1 MKKKLLLKKQ
11 WRFCSKTS
19 AQKKTAFKQF
29 SHEIILEVIN
39 MKRLKMTPSEAIVET
54 LLAENVD
61 HVCGI
66 VGSAFMD
73 MLDLFPTAGI
83 KFIPVRHEQSAAHME
98 DAYSR
103 VSGRCG
109 VVVGQNGPGITNM
122 VTSVAAANMGHT
134 PLVIISPSAGT
145 PTIGWDGFQE
155 CDQVSVF
162 RAITKAV
169 VRVPHPKR
177 AADCLRTAFR
187 IAYADRGAVLYDIP
201 RDYFYGE
208 LEDKILKPSQY
219 RVDARGCGSIEQLDR
234 AAELLSK
241 AKNPVIVSGRGVVD
255 ADALNIVKAI
265 AEHLTAPVAVTY
277 LHNDAFYGDHPL
289 FVGPIG
295 YMGSKAAMKILA
307 KADVMLAIGTRLS
320 VFGTL
325 PQYDINYFPENAKI
339 IQVDINPKHIAR
351 THPIE
356 VGIIGDA
363 KEASAEIMRRLKA
376 MDKGRKPDA
385 KRLEVVAKEK
395 EIWEKEIVDLAM
407 VDGNPINPR
416 RVLLEISRALPANA
430 IVTTDIGNVAST
442 ANSYL
447 KFTQPRRHIAA
458 LTFGNTGFAYPAAL
472 GAQLADPKAPVVA
485 IIGDG
490 AWGMSLHEVSTA
502 VEHNIPV
509 VACVFRNMWWGAE
522 AKNQVDFYNNRF
534 IGVDIPTPESFVP
547 AAKALGANSLQ
558 VSRPQDIREAF
569 ESCINSHKPTVLEFL
584 VDGKQLAPPFRKDA
598 LALPTRLLRKYSHLD
613 HRNW

>member
-1 MKKKLLLKKQ
+1 
-11 WRFCSKTS
+11 
-19 AQKKTAFKQF
+19 
-29 SHEIILEVIN
+29 
-39 MKRLKMTPSEAIVET
+39 
-54 LLAENVD
+54 
-61 HVCGI
+61 
-66 VGSAFMD
+66 
-73 MLDLFPTAGI
+73 
-83 KFIPVRHEQSAAHME
+83 
-98 DAYSR
+98 
-103 VSGRCG
+103 
-109 VVVGQNGPGITNM
+109 
-122 VTSVAAANMGHT
+122 
-134 PLVIISPSAGT
+134 
-145 PTIGWDGFQE
+145 
-155 CDQVSVF
+155 
-162 RAITKAV
+162 
-169 VRVPHPKR
+169 
-177 AADCLRTAFR
+177 
-187 IAYADRGAVLYDIP
+187 
-201 RDYFYGE
+201 
-208 LEDKILKPSQY
+208 
-219 RVDARGCGSIEQLDR
+219 
-234 AAELLSK
+234 
-241 AKNPVIVSGRGVVD
+241 
-255 ADALNIVKAI
+255 
-265 AEHLTAPVAVTY
+265 
-277 LHNDAFYGDHPL
+277 
-289 FVGPIG
+289 
-295 YMGSKAAMKILA
+295 
-307 KADVMLAIGTRLS
+307 
-320 VFGTL
+320 
-325 PQYDINYFPENAKI
+325 
-339 IQVDINPKHIAR
+339 
-351 THPIE
+351 
-356 VGIIGDA
+356 
-363 KEASAEIMRRLKA
+363 MRRLKA

-558 VSRPQDIREAF
+558 VNRPQDIREAF
-569 ESCINSHKPTVLEFL
+569 ESCINNRKPTVLEFL

-598 LALPTRLLRKYSHLD
+598 LALPTRLLPKYAHLD

>member
-1 MKKKLLLKKQ
+1 MKK
-11 WRFCSKTS
+11 
-19 AQKKTAFKQF
+19 
-29 SHEIILEVIN
+29 V
-39 MKRLKMTPSEAIVET
+39 KMTPSEAIVET
-54 LLAENVD
+54 LLAEGVD

-73 MLDLFPTAGI
+73 MLDLFPAAGI
-83 KFIPVRHEQSAAHME
+83 KFYPVRHEQSAAHME

-103 VSGRCG
+103 ITGRAG
-109 VVVGQNGPGITNM
+109 VVTGQNGPGITNM

-134 PLVIISPSAGT
+134 PLVVISPSAGT

-155 CDQVSVF
+155 CDQLSVF
-162 RAITKAV
+162 KAITKAT

-187 IAYADRGAVLYDIP
+187 IAYAERGPVLYDIP

-208 LEDKILKPSQY
+208 LEETILKPSQY
-219 RVDARGCGSIEQLDR
+219 RVDARGCGSIESLEK
-234 AAELLSK
+234 AALLLSK

-255 ADALNIVKAI
+255 ANGLDVIKAI

-277 LHNDAFYGDHPL
+277 LHNDAFYGNHPL
-289 FVGPIG
+289 FLGSIG
-295 YMGSKAAMKILA
+295 YMGSKAAMKTLS
-307 KADVMLAIGTRLS
+307 KADVVLAVGTRLS

-325 PQYDINYFPENAKI
+325 PQYDINYFPDAAKI
-339 IQVDINPKHIAR
+339 IQIDINPRHIAR

-363 KEASAEIMRRLKA
+363 KEASSEILKRLKA
-376 MDKGRKPDA
+376 LTKGRKPDA
-385 KRLEVVAKEK
+385 KRLAAIAKEK
-395 EIWEKEIVDLAM
+395 DIWEKEIVKLAM
-407 VDGNPINPR
+407 VKGNPINPR
-416 RVLLEISRALPANA
+416 RVLLEISKALPKDC
-430 IVTTDIGNVAST
+430 IVTTDIGNVSST

-447 KFTQPRRHIAA
+447 KFNGGRQHIAA

-472 GAQLADPKAPVVA
+472 GAQIAKPKSPVIA

-502 VEHNIPV
+502 VEHNLPV

-522 AKNQVDFYNNRF
+522 AKNQIDFYNNRF
-534 IGVDIPTPESFVP
+534 IGVDIPNPESFVP
-547 AAKALGANSLQ
+547 VAQAMGAQ
-558 VSRPQDIREAF
+558 GVRVERVEDIKDAF
-569 ESCINSHKPTVLEFL
+569 LSCIKSRKPTVLEFC
-584 VDGKQLAPPFRKDA
+584 VDGKLLAPPFRKDA
-598 LALPTRLLRKYSHLD
+598 LALPTRFLKKYDYLD
-613 HRNW
+613 YRNWD

>member
-1 MKKKLLLKKQ
+1 
-11 WRFCSKTS
+11 
-19 AQKKTAFKQF
+19 
-29 SHEIILEVIN
+29 
-39 MKRLKMTPSEAIVET
+39 MTPSEAIVET
-54 LLAENVD
+54 LLAEGVD

-73 MLDLFPTAGI
+73 MLDLFPSAGI
-83 KFIPVRHEQSAAHME
+83 RFIPVRHEQSAGHME
-98 DAYSR
+98 DAYAR
-103 VSGRCG
+103 ITGRAG
-109 VVVGQNGPGITNM
+109 VITGQNGPGITNM

-134 PLVIISPSAGT
+134 PLIVISPSAGT

-162 RAITKAV
+162 KAITKAT

-187 IAYADRGAVLYDIP
+187 IAYAERGAVLYDIP

-208 LEDKILKPSQY
+208 IEETILKPSQY
-219 RVDARGCGSIEQLDR
+219 RVDARGCGSMVSLDQ
-234 AAELLSK
+234 AAALLAK

-255 ADALNIVKAI
+255 ADALDVIKDI

-277 LHNDAFYGDHPL
+277 LHNDAFYGNHPL
-289 FVGPIG
+289 SVGPIG
-295 YMGSKAAMKILA
+295 YMGSKAAMKILS
-307 KADVMLAIGTRLS
+307 KADVVLAVGTRLS

-325 PQYDINYFPENAKI
+325 PQYDINYFPDKAKI
-339 IQVDINPKHIAR
+339 IQIDINPKHIAR

-363 KEASAEIMRRLKA
+363 REATVEILKRLKGT
-376 MDKGRKPDA
+376 DKNRKPDPR
-385 KRLEVVAKEK
+385 RLAAVKKERDA
-395 EIWEKEIVDLAM
+395 WEKEIVKAAM
-407 VDGNPINPR
+407 VKGKPVNPR
-416 RVLLEISRALPANA
+416 RVLLEISRALPDDA
-430 IVTTDIGNVAST
+430 IVATDIGNVSST

-447 KFTQPRRHIAA
+447 KFNGGRRHIAA

-472 GAQLADPKAPVVA
+472 GAQLARPKSPVIA

-502 VEHNIPV
+502 VEHNLPV

-522 AKNQVDFYNNRF
+522 AKNQIDFYNNRF
-534 IGVDIPTPESFVP
+534 CGVDIPNPESFVP
-547 AAKALGANSLQ
+547 VAKAMGAEG
-558 VSRPQDIREAF
+558 VRVDRVEDIRDAF
-569 ESCINSHKPTVLEFL
+569 ETCIKSRKPTVLEFV
-584 VDGKQLAPPFRKDA
+584 VDGTQLAPPFRKDA
-598 LALPTRLLRKYSHLD
+598 LALPTRFLKKYDHLD
-613 HRNW
+613 YRNWD